1 MDRYGIDEILP
12 VDKRNATVVELCKR
26 GHADKMMISQ
36 DYVATLDWF
45 PPEMIAEAVPKWS
58 YTLVLDE
65 VVPAIKEAGV
75 TQEQVDT
82 MMIDAP
88 RRWLA

>member
-1 MDRYGIDEILP
+1 
-12 VDKRNATVVELCKR
+12 VELCSR
-26 GHADKMMISQ
+26 GHAEKMMLSQ
-36 DYVATLDWF
+36 DYVGTLDWF
-45 PPEMIAEAVPKWS
+45 PPEMVSEMVPKWS
-58 YTLVLDE
+58 FTLVLDE

-75 TQEQVDT
+75 TQEQVDA

>member
-1 MDRYGIDEILP
+1 M
-12 VDKRNATVVELCKR
+12 V
-26 GHADKMMISQ
+26 S
-36 DYVATLDWF
+36 
-45 PPEMIAEAVPKWS
+45 EMVPKWS
-58 YTLVLDE
+58 FTLVIDE

-75 TQEQVDT
+75 TQEQVDA